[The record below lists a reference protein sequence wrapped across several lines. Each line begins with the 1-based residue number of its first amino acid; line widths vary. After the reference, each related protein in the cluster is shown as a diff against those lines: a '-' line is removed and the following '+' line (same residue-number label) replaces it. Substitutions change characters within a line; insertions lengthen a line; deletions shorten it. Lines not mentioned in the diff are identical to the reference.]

1 MAHSKQY
8 WEDRMIQL
16 FDSQDKQ
23 NDKLTS
29 KMAKEYQRTGKAI
42 DEEVASYYAK
52 YAKEDVIEYRK
63 LVVSLSK
70 SERDLLYQN
79 VAEFTQKYPQHADL
93 MPVRES
99 IYKLNRLEGLQLSVR
114 QNLFE
119 LGVIEQREFDK
130 TLAAAYEAGYLSSMK
145 GLENPLAFFK
155 VDNLVMQQTLNEGW
169 INGENY
175 SDRIWKNKEKLI
187 NTLNTEIRDGLIR
200 GNSYK
205 KMTDIVSNRTGVG
218 VYETKR
224 IIFTESAFVLNEANA
239 QAFMDAGIERYEIT
253 AVMDTKTSP
262 TCRRMDGQVFKF
274 NERVVG
280 LNAPVFHSFCRST
293 IVPIEPN

>member
-8 WEDRMIQL
+8 WENRMIQL
-16 FDSQDKQ
+16 FNSQDKK
-23 NDKLTS
+23 NDKLT
-29 KMAKEYQRTGKAI
+29 KRMAKEYQRTGANI
-42 DEEVASYYAK
+42 DKEIASYYAR
-52 YAKEDVIEYRK
+52 YAKDDVLEYRK
-63 LVVSLSK
+63 LVLSLSK
-70 SERDLLYQN
+70 SERDLLYKN
-79 VAEFTQKYPQHADL
+79 VAGFVQKYPQHVDL

-99 IYKLNRLEGLQLSVR
+99 IYKLNRLEGLQISVR
-114 QNLFE
+114 QNLLE
-119 LGVIEQREFDK
+119 LGVIEQQEFDK
-130 TLAAAYEAGYLSSMK
+130 ALAAAYEAGYLSSMK

-200 GNSYK
+200 GSSYK

-224 IIFTESAFVLNEANA
+224 LIFTESAFVLNEANA
-239 QAFMDAGIERYEIT
+239 QAFMDAGILEYENT
-253 AVMDTKTSP
+253 AVMDSRTSP
-262 TCRRMDGQVFKF
+262 TCREMDGKRFKF
-274 NERVVG
+274 SERVVG
-280 LNAPVFHSFCRST
+280 INASPFHSFCRT
-293 IVPIEPN
+293 TAIPVEN